1 MKLIRVH
8 EPGGPEAMKL
18 EEGEKPS
25 PGPGQAL
32 VKIEAVGVN
41 FIDIYFR
48 SGAYKS
54 NLPLTPGQEG
64 AGVVEAVGPDVTDV
78 KAGDRVAWAGP
89 LRSYAEYQVIPAAQL
104 VPTPEGVSS
113 EDAAAAMLQGITAHY
128 LSHSTYPIQQG
139 DVCLIHAAAGGVGQ
153 LLCQMAK
160 MRGARVLGTV
170 GSREKAE
177 IAREAGADEV
187 ILYEEENFTTRAREL
202 TGGKGVQVVY
212 DMVGKTTFEGSL
224 DSLAVRGYMVL
235 VGRASGP
242 APLLDPQ
249 ALNAKGGLF
258 VTRPSIAHYTQTR
271 EELLWRA
278 RDMFDWVGSGKLKLR
293 IEDRIPLAE
302 APRAHELLAG
312 RRTAGKLLLIP

>member
-32 VKIEAVGVN
+32 VKIEAGGVN